1 MFHRYDKFVQIAD
14 LRILKIQ
21 DLTCMYIKFISI

>member
-21 DLTCMYIKFISI
+21 DFLYKHVCI

>member
-1 MFHRYDKFVQIAD
+1 MFHRYDKFVQTAD

-21 DLTCMYIKFISI
+21 DFPYKHVCI